1 MPVTT
6 ENVLTASRTHLNDDQ
21 AINWP
26 DPNLMPKYQEAFR
39 DLRLELEL
47 NGIQVIDEVSADIT
61 VPQGV
66 TDLTTVTGYPTDLI
80 TPIWMKEKQVG
91 ETDAFL
97 ISMTPIDFI
106 PNVDQDI
113 TLNWWSW
120 QQNKILLLGSLN
132 DVVVQ
137 LRYRRD
143 LALPKLNSD
152 STGVILG
159 ESFLSYRTA
168 AIAFASVKDFTSAD
182 RMDARAEM
190 NKAKLI
196 QFFTTY
202 EKQMLPAKRQ
212 PYHRRNW
219 FKNVIRS
226 I

>member
-1 MPVTT
+1 MSL
-6 ENVLTASRTHLNDDQ
+6 LTLDVMTAARTHLNDDS

-26 DPNLMPKYQEAFR
+26 DPNLLPKLQEAFR
-39 DLRLELEL
+39 DLRLELEV

-61 VPQGV
+61 VTAGT
-66 TDLTTVTGYPTDLI
+66 TDLSTATGYPTDMI
-80 TPIWMKEKQVG
+80 TPIWMKERQVG

-120 QQNKILLLGSLN
+120 QMGTIKLLGALVN
-132 DVVVQ
+132 VVVQ

-143 LALPKLNSD
+143 LLVPKLNS
-152 STGVILG
+152 STIGVALG

-168 AIAFASVKDFTSAD
+168 SIAFNSAKDFASGD
-182 RMDARAEM
+182 RMETKAQM
-190 NKAKLI
+190 NLVKLI
-196 QFFTTY
+196 KFFTTY
-202 EKQMLPAKRQ
+202 EKQLMPAKRQ

-219 FKNVIRS
+219 FKNAIRS

>member
-1 MPVTT
+1 MS
-6 ENVLTASRTHLNDDQ
+6 VLTDQVMMSARTHLNDDS

-26 DPNLMPKYQEAFR
+26 DPNLLPKFQEAFR

-47 NGIQVIDEVSADIT
+47 NGIQVTNEVSADIT
-61 VPQGV
+61 VPQSV

-91 ETDAFL
+91 ETDAYL

-120 QQNKILLLGSLN
+120 QKNKILLLGALN
-132 DVVVQ
+132 DVIVQ
-137 LRYRRD
+137 LRYHCD
-143 LALPKLNSD
+143 LTLPKLNSD
-152 STGVILG
+152 PIGIILG
-159 ESFLSYRTA
+159 ESYLSYRTA
-168 AIAFASVKDFTSAD
+168 AMAFASVKDFTSAD
-182 RMDARAEM
+182 RMDMRAET

-202 EKQMLPAKRQ
+202 EKQLLPAKRQ
-212 PYHRRNW
+212 AYHRRNW
-219 FKNVIRS
+219 FKNAIRS

>member
-1 MPVTT
+1 MAIITD
-6 ENVLTASRTHLNDDQ
+6 NVMMAARTHLNDDS

-26 DPNLMPKYQEAFR
+26 DPNLLPKLQEAFR

-47 NGIQVIDEVSADIT
+47 NGIQVVDEVSADIT
-61 VPQGV
+61 IPAGQ
-66 TDLTTVTGYPTDLI
+66 TDLTLVTGYPTDLI

-120 QQNKILLLGSLN
+120 QQNKILLLGALVN
-132 DVVVQ
+132 VVVQ

-143 LALPKLNSD
+143 LAVPKLNS
-152 STGVILG
+152 SPIGVILG

-168 AIAFASVKDFTSAD
+168 SIAFSTAKDFISAD
-182 RMDARAEM
+182 RMQAQAQV
-190 NKAKLI
+190 NLSKLI
-196 QFFTTY
+196 RFFVTY
-202 EKQMLPAKRQ
+202 EKQILPAKRQ

-219 FKNVIRS
+219 FRNVIRS